1 MVVLALI
8 KSKAENIIRNRLHLY
23 VRLFACMNA
32 GLAAAHITVGG
43 LHWLHADDVW
53 NTASIRESHAHD
65 QFTVVFANDGEAKR
79 LVEMEGVGVGALD
92 REAGCGVTIGSQ
104 SVQ

>member
-43 LHWLHADDVW
+43 LR
-53 NTASIRESHAHD
+53 TGSMR
-65 QFTVVFANDGEAKR
+65 
-79 LVEMEGVGVGALD
+79 MM
-92 REAGCGVTIGSQ
+92 CGTLPQ
-104 SVQ
+104 SARATRMTSPPSCSLMMVKPSDS

>member
-43 LHWLHADDVW
+43 LRTGSMRMMCGTLPQ
-53 NTASIRESHAHD
+53 S
-65 QFTVVFANDGEAKR
+65 AKATR
-79 LVEMEGVGVGALD
+79 MTSSPSCSLMMVKPSD
-92 REAGCGVTIGSQ
+92 S
-104 SVQ
+104 